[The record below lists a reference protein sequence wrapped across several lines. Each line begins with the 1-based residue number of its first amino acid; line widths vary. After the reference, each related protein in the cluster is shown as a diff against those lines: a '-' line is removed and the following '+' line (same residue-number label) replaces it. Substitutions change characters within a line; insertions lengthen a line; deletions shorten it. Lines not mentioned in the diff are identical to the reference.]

1 MTHTKT
7 KAFLFPFGGF
17 MKFKKWFENWDITGL
32 RIKTPIL
39 EMDWSPQ
46 EADKD
51 AASL

>member
-1 MTHTKT
+1 
-7 KAFLFPFGGF
+7 

-46 EADKD
+46 EADKN
-51 AASL
+51 AAWDNLMLNCFHIDCMLQS